1 MTARGTYPAMLLNH
15 VMVSSGQ
22 PARMAE
28 FYASV
33 LQMDLQG
40 LDEEHFLCTGPGRR
54 ILFGPGEARQLGFA
68 AFACETPAALGAVR
82 AHILEQGAELLNS
95 PSPLF
100 ADDAFAVK
108 DPDGN
113 IIAFGRDN
121 GAEPAGLRQNALSGR
136 LQHVVVRTTDVDRIH
151 EFYQSVLGFKV
162 SDRVE
167 DDDDNLTVTFLR
179 SDPEHHSFAAFQ
191 APDAG
196 LDHQSLEAKTWNDLR
211 DWADR
216 LAEFEIEIDW
226 GPGRHGPGNNLFL
239 MFKDPDGNWIE
250 ISAELARITPG
261 QPVGVWPHNERT
273 LNYWGRGVLRS

>member
-1 MTARGTYPAMLLNH
+1 MTGRDDYPAMLLNH
-15 VMVSSGQ
+15 VMVCSGQ

-28 FYASV
+28 FYAAV
-33 LQMDLQG
+33 LQMDIQG
-40 LDEEHFLCTGPGRR
+40 LNDGRFLCAGPGRR
-54 ILFGPGEARQLGFA
+54 ILFGPGAAQQLGFA
-68 AFACETPAALGAVR
+68 AFACETAAGLGTVR
-82 AHILEQGAELLNS
+82 SRIADRGAELLRS

-100 ADDAFAVK
+100 AEDAFAVA

-113 IIAFGRDN
+113 IVVFGRRDDAEATAPRQ
-121 GAEPAGLRQNALSGR
+121 GALPGR
-136 LQHVVVRTTDVDRIH
+136 LQHVVVRTTDVDRMH
-151 EFYQSVLGFKV
+151 EFYRDVLGFKV

-167 DDDDNLTVTFLR
+167 DDDGNLTVIFVR

-196 LDHQSLEAKTWNDLR
+196 LDHQSLEAGDWNAIR

-239 MFKDPDGNWIE
+239 MFDDPDGNWIE
-250 ISAELARITPG
+250 ISAELERITPG
-261 QPVGVWPHNERT
+261 RPVGVWPHNERT